1 MLPASRFLLPA
12 AFNAASPRLAING
25 PGRGLVL
32 VATHRPVPVDSP
44 TPGEAQDSGFRRVGR
59 ARSRE
64 GRGGPDDRPRPGGRG
79 GLPAKCGMT
88 AGLGRGGGTA
98 AKGDQAAGNGDG
110 APGGEGPGAQGSA
123 AGVLA
128 DRMAAALVHREPG
141 WKLPRRSA
149 LARRFNVSVAE
160 IDVAVEELSRRSL
173 LRKLPDGQLY
183 RASPAEYQI
192 AIEGVAGLSTSVD
205 PMGSAIV
212 CQAKHVSRRPAPQ
225 DICWALGLA
234 PGTQVRVIRCLWT
247 SGGSPVAMSTAYLPQ
262 APGCGEPAASQVSR
276 GAGRG
281 RRIRLGS
288 RVRRGT
294 VHAPRRACRARWGGR
309 SGRCACQCPGG
320 TPGRAERGAVRAAAV
335 DRPRPAPCP
344 RAVGDHGDHKVRRV
358 VGRRWP

>member
-1 MLPASRFLLPA
+1 
-12 AFNAASPRLAING
+12 
-25 PGRGLVL
+25 
-32 VATHRPVPVDSP
+32 
-44 TPGEAQDSGFRRVGR
+44 
-59 ARSRE
+59 
-64 GRGGPDDRPRPGGRG
+64 
-79 GLPAKCGMT
+79 MT

-212 CQAKHVSRRPAPQ
+212 CQANHVSRRPAPQ

-262 APGCGEPAASQVSR
+262 APGCGEPAASQVAAARDGDGKS
-276 GAGRG
+276 GWVPAFDEVLSTPPAGPAGPAGEDGQDSAPVNVPAGRPAALNVALCAPQPSIARG
-281 RRIRLGS
+281 LRLAPGQSAITVTIRFDESSVPVAL
-288 RVRRGT
+288 T
-294 VHAPRRACRARWGGR
+294 VVMLRPDFFKVSIETASPPATLR
-309 SGRCACQCPGG
+309 P
-320 TPGRAERGAVRAAAV
+320 AERRSQCRWRGYAEPV
-335 DRPRPAPCP
+335 DTPC
-344 RAVGDHGDHKVRRV
+344 RLLRT
-358 VGRRWP
+358 

>member
-1 MLPASRFLLPA
+1 
-12 AFNAASPRLAING
+12 
-25 PGRGLVL
+25 
-32 VATHRPVPVDSP
+32 
-44 TPGEAQDSGFRRVGR
+44 
-59 ARSRE
+59 
-64 GRGGPDDRPRPGGRG
+64 
-79 GLPAKCGMT
+79 MT
-88 AGLGRGGGTA
+88 AGLERGGGTA
-98 AKGDQAAGNGDG
+98 ANGDQAAENGYG
-110 APGGEGPGAQGSA
+110 APGGEGPGAPGSA

-247 SGGSPVAMSTAYLPQ
+247 SGGSPAAMSTAYLPL
-262 APGCGEPAASQVSR
+262 APGCGEPADSQVSAAWDED
-276 GAGRG
+276 GA
-281 RRIRLGS
+281 
-288 RVRRGT
+288 
-294 VHAPRRACRARWGGR
+294 
-309 SGRCACQCPGG
+309 SGRVPAFDEVLSTPAAGPAAPAGEDGRGG
-320 TPGRAERGAVRAAAV
+320 TPANVPAG
-335 DRPRPAPCP
+335 RPAALNVELCAPQPSIARGLRLAPGQPAITVTIRFDESSVPVALTVVMLRPDFFKVSVETASPSATLRPAEHRSRRPWPGYAGPVDTPC
-344 RAVGDHGDHKVRRV
+344 RLLRT
-358 VGRRWP
+358 

>member
-1 MLPASRFLLPA
+1 
-12 AFNAASPRLAING
+12 
-25 PGRGLVL
+25 
-32 VATHRPVPVDSP
+32 
-44 TPGEAQDSGFRRVGR
+44 
-59 ARSRE
+59 
-64 GRGGPDDRPRPGGRG
+64 
-79 GLPAKCGMT
+79 MT
-88 AGLGRGGGTA
+88 AGLERGGGTA

-247 SGGSPVAMSTAYLPQ
+247 SGGSPVAMSTAYLPR
-262 APGCGEPAASQVSR
+262 APGCGEPAASQVSAAWDED
-276 GAGRG
+276 GESGWVPAFDEMLSTPAGPAGPAGEDGQDGAPANVPAGRPAALNVELCAPQPSIARG
-281 RRIRLGS
+281 LRLAPGQSAITVTIRFDESSVPVAL
-288 RVRRGT
+288 T
-294 VHAPRRACRARWGGR
+294 V
-309 SGRCACQCPGG
+309 
-320 TPGRAERGAVRAAAV
+320 VML
-335 DRPRPAPCP
+335 RPDFFKVSVETAFPPATLRPAEHRSRRPWPGYAEPVDTPC
-344 RAVGDHGDHKVRRV
+344 RLLRT
-358 VGRRWP
+358 